1 MSDDAPQAPQERVVR
16 SVGTRLA
23 LTTALLVLVVS
34 AASYVALTRYERHSL
49 FEAKREAARAVV
61 ALLAEALSAPVVFG
75 DDQGIRESLAFLK
88 SNPEVLQAAV
98 FAVGPGPRLGA
109 ELGRLAAAP
118 ALRASAL
125 PSSGSDETL
134 HMSDAALDATRWVH
148 DKTGARIALA
158 VVRFSLARETQRYEL
173 LSQRA
178 LEVALA
184 LALSLTLLLLLLARV
199 HIIKPLRTLHAA
211 VRQLK
216 AGGAGDPA
224 ARVKL
229 AAHASDEI
237 GALARDFAG
246 MAEAIAG
253 REAAIARQNDDMR
266 LVLESVGQ
274 GFLVLAGDGRV
285 RGHHSAVLES
295 WFGPVLQGQPIWEYL
310 RTHDRAQAE
319 WLELAWSNIGSPH
332 MPLELC
338 IEQMPRR
345 FAVHERSYEIEYRPR
360 LTPEGGLD
368 WMIVVISDIT
378 ELVARERAEKQQ
390 RELVGSV
397 GRLLSDR
404 SGFLSFYQHASQLI
418 ARLVHEPERER
429 AAMLRD
435 LHTLKGN
442 AGLYE
447 LSELAAL
454 CEAIET
460 RCAAERDRPSAAER
474 AALSRAFSPTA
485 KVVERFAGEREP
497 DALQLDAADHAA
509 LVRAI
514 KDGEAP
520 DALLARVARSH
531 AQPARQLLGRLAEQ
545 LEVIARGL
553 GKCPVQVKIEVEP
566 ADLRFPRASL
576 LPLWPVLVHV
586 LRNIADHGLE
596 SSWEREQ
603 AHKPANASVVLR
615 AELAPD
621 QLRLSFSDD
630 GRGVDWERIKER
642 ASQRGLRADSEDAL
656 LASLFISGVTTRD
669 VAGPVSGRGVG
680 LAAVKDVVEALAGRV
695 WLESATGRG
704 TRLLIELPVAL
715 LAT

>member
-1 MSDDAPQAPQERVVR
+1 MGEPPQAQEERVVR

-34 AASYVALTRYERHSL
+34 AASYVALTRYERYSL

-75 DDQGIRESLAFLK
+75 DDQGVRESLAFLK

-98 FAVGPGPRLGA
+98 FAVAPDGKPGA
-109 ELGRLAAAP
+109 ELGRLAASP
-118 ALRASAL
+118 ALPAAARPSA
-125 PSSGSDETL
+125 GSTETL
-134 HMSDAALDATRWVH
+134 QMKGGVLDATHWVH
-148 DKTGARIALA
+148 DKAGARIALA
-158 VVRFSLARETQRYEL
+158 MVRFSLARETQRFEL
-173 LSQRA
+173 ISQRA
-178 LEVALA
+178 LQVALA
-184 LALSLTLLLLLLARV
+184 LALSLTLLLLLQARV
-199 HIIKPLRTLHAA
+199 YIIQPLRALHAA

-216 AGGAGDPA
+216 AGGAGEPA

-229 AAHASDEI
+229 AAQASDEI
-237 GALARDFAG
+237 GDLARDFAG

-274 GFLVLAGDGRV
+274 GFLVLAADGRV
-285 RGHHSAVLES
+285 SGHHSAVLES
-295 WFGPVLQGQPIWEYL
+295 WFGPVQQGQPLWEYL
-310 RTHDRAQAE
+310 RSHDHVQAE
-319 WLELAWSNIGSPH
+319 WLELAWSNIGAPH

-345 FAVHERSYEIEYRPR
+345 FTVKERSYEIEYRPR
-360 LTPEGGLD
+360 LTQEGGLD

-404 SGFLSFYQHASQLI
+404 SGFLSFYQQASQLV
-418 ARLVHEPERER
+418 ARLAHEPDRER
-429 AAMLRD
+429 AAILRD

-447 LSELAAL
+447 LSELAEL
-454 CEAIET
+454 CDAIET
-460 RCAAERDRPSAAER
+460 RCAAQRDRPSALER
-474 AALSRAFSPTA
+474 AALARAFSPTA

-514 KDGEAP
+514 EAAEP
-520 DALLARVARSH
+520 SDALLARLARAH

-566 ADLRFPRASL
+566 PDLRFPRASL
-576 LPLWPVLVHV
+576 LPLWSVLVHV

-603 AHKPANASVVLR
+603 AQKPPSASVVLR
-615 AELAPD
+615 AELAQG
-621 QLRLSFSDD
+621 QLLLSFADD

-642 ASQRGLRADSEDAL
+642 AAQRGLRTESEDAL
-656 LASLFISGVTTRD
+656 LASLFVSGVTSRD

-680 LAAVKDVVEALAGRV
+680 LAAVKDVVEGLAGRV
-695 WLESATGRG
+695 WLESSTGQG
-704 TRLLIELPVAL
+704 TRLFIELPAAL